1 MEIMSV
7 GVLELHRRCIEGFY
21 FQIDVYADVL
31 RVR

>member
-7 GVLELHRRCIEGFY
+7 GVLHKTFIEGFY

-31 RVR
+31 RVG